1 MVVFNKTGSMNNF
14 QSLLISVD
22 RLEQKRAELLA
33 LREKVSNAERAIQRL
48 LIGFPK
54 EKGWLAVGPNE
65 FQDAIASAIASGIGV
80 RGPPDRSR

>member
-48 LIGFPK
+48 LSFPK